1 MTNINHGTDSRTVG
15 IGKTQRVRSIL
26 SACSGNLV
34 EWYDFFIYAYTA
46 IYFAGQFFPT
56 GDQTSQLMATAG
68 IFAVGFLM
76 RPLGG
81 WIFGHIADT
90 RGRKVSMI
98 LSIFL
103 MCGGSLMIAVL
114 PTHASIGMF
123 APIILVIARLMQGL
137 SVGAEYGTGAT
148 YISEASKAGTRSFFG
163 SFQYVTIIAGQL
175 IALLVVSMLQHL
187 LTADEMKAWGWRIPF
202 LIGAVGA
209 IVVVY
214 LRRAMIETASVKEL
228 KKREAGTM
236 RGLLKRHPRAVL
248 LTIFITM
255 GCSLYFY
262 TFTTYMQKFLVVSAG
277 LPPTTVSIIMTLSL
291 VIFMLM
297 QPLLGH
303 LADRIGTK
311 NNMLLFSGLATL
323 CVIPIL
329 MGIKSARDPYTAF
342 FLVVAGLA
350 IAGFYTPVTGVLKS
364 DLYPASV
371 RALGVGFPYAVGNA
385 LCGGTAEYVALML
398 RSMGV
403 EHYFFYY
410 VAGLAGLTFIA
421 AAMLPDLRR
430 HGYLDGDG
438 AVEEHVRLKWGG
450 RDVTVLQGTHSDVT

>member
-1 MTNINHGTDSRTVG
+1 MHSIPTAAAPAAGAPSAA
-15 IGKTQRVRSIL
+15 QRVRSIL

-34 EWYDFFIYAYTA
+34 EWYDFFVYAYTA
-46 IYFAGQFFPT
+46 IYFAGQFFPS
-56 GDQTSQLMATAG
+56 GSQTSQLMATAG
-68 IFAVGFLM
+68 VFAVGFLM

-81 WIFGHIADT
+81 WIFGYIADT

-98 LSIFL
+98 ISIFF
-103 MCGGSLMIAVL
+103 MCGGSLIIALL
-114 PTHASIGMF
+114 PPHAAIGIF

-148 YISEASKAGTRSFFG
+148 YISEMSSPGRRSFFG
-163 SFQYVTIIAGQL
+163 SFQYATIIAGQL
-175 IALLVVSMLQHL
+175 VALLVVWALQHL
-187 LTADEMKAWGWRIPF
+187 LTADQMTSWGWRIPF

-209 IVVVY
+209 VVVVY
-214 LRRAMIETASVKEL
+214 LRRAMIETALVKES
-228 KKREAGTM
+228 KKKDAGSL
-236 RGLLKRHPRAVL
+236 RSLLTRHPRAVV
-248 LTIFITM
+248 LTMIITM

-277 LPPTTVSIIMTLSL
+277 MPAATVSVIMTSAL
-291 VIFMLM
+291 VIFMLI
-297 QPLLGH
+297 QPLLGYV
-303 LADRIGTK
+303 ADRIGTRT
-311 NNMLLFSGLATL
+311 NMMLFSGLAAL
-323 CVIPIL
+323 FVIPL
-329 MGIKSARDPYTAF
+329 LSGIRAAQDPTTVF

-350 IAGFYTPVTGVLKS
+350 IAGFYTPVTGVLKA

-403 EHYFFYY
+403 EDYFFYY
-410 VAGLAGLTFIA
+410 VAGMGAITFIA
-421 AAMLPDLRR
+421 AVMLPDLRQ

-438 AVEEHVRLKWGG
+438 AVEENVRLGPVDRAVAGAGKGG
-450 RDVTVLQGTHSDVT
+450 